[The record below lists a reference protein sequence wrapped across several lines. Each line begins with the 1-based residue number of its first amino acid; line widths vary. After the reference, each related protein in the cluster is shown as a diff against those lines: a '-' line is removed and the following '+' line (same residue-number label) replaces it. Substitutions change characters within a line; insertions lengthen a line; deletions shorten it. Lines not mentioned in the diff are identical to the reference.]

1 MNSFKYLSDL
11 FSSTHPAKPP
21 VNSTTSAQI
30 PSPDFPIASTST
42 LPSQD
47 DPDDLQLGDS
57 STIYLSA
64 RSGSRPGE
72 RPRISISSTE
82 PPRIAALRRDGGL
95 PPAYEAELSGY
106 TSPTQVPLP
115 DSPELVGR
123 DEKWLEGVVELRDEE
138 ESEVQAG
145 ERRLRMK
152 EKERQ
157 RLIDAGKSW
166 PVRYSVGLYL
176 FFRQLLAFV
185 GWRIPRPLST
195 PPELLPALIL
205 HSAETPTTMMDDK
218 DELLQK
224 LSLPPA
230 PPPVS
235 RSSTSFFSRTHSALS
250 SSIPTTPIPSTP
262 PLSAPRPPRLTP
274 KTLVLDLDETLIHST
289 SRPYPIHGT
298 RGNGLKVRVVEVVL
312 DGRSTVYTVYKRP
325 WVDFFLR
332 KVRQTLS
339 PSNVELIRVCGF
351 RFRLGIL
358 SLSSLRRYRS
368 MRILLLIGWTEVMEV
383 GEWLEVVSSAPF
395 VKLLYFLCVTTF
407 LSHCNPRG

>member
-11 FSSTHPAKPP
+11 FSSTHSVLPP
-21 VNSTTSAQI
+21 SNPTLSGQT

-47 DPDDLQLGDS
+47 DVDDLQLGGS

-64 RSGSRPGE
+64 RRGSRPGE

-82 PPRIAALRRDGGL
+82 PPRIAALRRDGAL

-115 DSPELVGR
+115 DSPELVGT

-138 ESEVQAG
+138 ESEAQAG
-145 ERRLRMK
+145 ERRLRIK
-152 EKERQ
+152 EMERQ
-157 RLIDAGKSW
+157 KLIDAGKSW

-176 FFRQLLAFV
+176 FFRQLLSLV
-185 GWRIPRPLST
+185 GWAIPRSLST
-195 PPELLPALIL
+195 PTPLHPALIL
-205 HSAETPTTMMDDK
+205 PSVVETPTTMMDDK

-224 LSLPPA
+224 LSLPP
-230 PPPVS
+230 PPPIPS
-235 RSSTSFFSRTHSALS
+235 RTSSVSFFFRAHSALS
-250 SSIPTTPIPSTP
+250 TSIPSTPIPSTP

-289 SRPYPIHGT
+289 SRPYPTHGT

-332 KVRQTLS
+332 KVSTAL
-339 PSNVELIRVCGF
+339 
-351 RFRLGIL
+351 
-358 SLSSLRRYRS
+358 LRS
-368 MRILLLIGWTEVMEV
+368 IIQLIG
-383 GEWLEVVSSAPF
+383 S
-395 VKLLYFLCVTTF
+395 
-407 LSHCNPRG
+407 